1 MSIYLTHI
9 ANCILTCRRM
19 VAYNINMDKVFKA
32 LADSS
37 RRKLLDELFN
47 KNGQTLGEL
56 CAHLEM
62 TRQSVTKHLL
72 ILEDAN
78 LIVIEWYG
86 RNKLHYLNGAPIVEI
101 YERWISKYDRNRIVA
116 LEGLKKKLEEENDD

>member
-1 MSIYLTHI
+1 
-9 ANCILTCRRM
+9 M
-19 VAYNINMDKVFKA
+19 VAYNNNMDKVFKA

-37 RRKLLDELFN
+37 RRKLLDELFK

-56 CAHLEM
+56 CTHLEI

-78 LIVIEWYG
+78 LIVIDWHG

-101 YERWISKYDRNRIVA
+101 YERWISKYNRNQIVA
-116 LEGLKKKLEEENDD
+116 LEELKKKLEEDYND